1 MTEAYFNVLRQQSLT
16 AANLQE
22 EQALLKQLNMM
33 NAKLREGLVAKS
45 DVSEANA
52 QHQSAQANRIA
63 THVQLVLAQEQL
75 AQIIGPYQENLAV
88 LREDFQFQKPYPAEL
103 SAWTNLALAQNL
115 GIQQARL
122 QQRYAEDQKWVEQA
136 ALYPQIE
143 AVGSYG
149 YSEQT
154 PENIMSAKGN
164 FDQIGIEMNWN
175 VYTGGRTKK
184 SIQKAAVNVK
194 KSEAELDAAIRKAN
208 TEVKKSYLQVETD
221 QAKLQAR
228 KAAMESSSLV
238 SRASQAQYQEGLKTM
253 VDVLLAQRNAFSA
266 KQDYVNAKYD
276 YLINVLH
283 LKASVGKLTEQDIQ
297 EMNAWLVDKARS

>member
-1 MTEAYFNVLRQQSLT
+1 
-16 AANLQE
+16 
-22 EQALLKQLNMM
+22 
-33 NAKLREGLVAKS
+33 
-45 DVSEANA
+45 VSEANA
-52 QHQSAQANRIA
+52 QYQSAQANRIA

-75 AQIIGPYQENLAV
+75 AQMIGPYQENLAV
-88 LREDFQFQKPYPAEL
+88 LREDFQFQKPYPTEL

-122 QQRYAEDQKWVEQA
+122 QQRYAEDQKRVEQA
-136 ALYPQIE
+136 AFYPQIE

-297 EMNAWLVDKARS
+297 EMNAWLVDKARL